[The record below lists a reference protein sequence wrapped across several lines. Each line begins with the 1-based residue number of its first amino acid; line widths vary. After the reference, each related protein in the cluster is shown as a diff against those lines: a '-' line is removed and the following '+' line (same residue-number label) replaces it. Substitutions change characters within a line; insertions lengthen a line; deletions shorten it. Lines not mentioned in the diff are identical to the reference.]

1 MIYIVDYGMG
11 NLRSV
16 QKAFLK
22 LGAKAKITSIPS
34 DFKNVEKVVFPGVGA
49 FGDAMKELKKRRLI
63 EPLLEHIQKKRFFL
77 GLCLGM
83 QLLFETSD
91 EAKGVEGLGIIKGK
105 VKKFKLTKN
114 SPKVPHM
121 GWNSL
126 ELLKKSPLF
135 KGVKEGSYVYFV
147 HSYYAQPVDK
157 NVITSSTSYG
167 IEFPSSIAKENIFAM
182 QFHPEKSQ
190 DVGLGILKNF
200 INL

>member
-22 LGAKAKITSIPS
+22 LGAEAKITSHPS
-34 DFKNVEKVVFPGVGA
+34 DFKNAEKVVFPGVGA

-83 QLLFETSD
+83 QLLFEESD

-147 HSYYAQPVDK
+147 HSYYVEPNDK
-157 NVITSSTSYG
+157 SVITSSTSYG
-167 IEFPSSIAKENIFAM
+167 IDFPSSIAKENI
-182 QFHPEKSQ
+182 
-190 DVGLGILKNF
+190 LYF
-200 INL
+200 IIRQ